1 MAYNIQQQVDAYET
15 MGLGALQN
23 MQQKN
28 PKLLV
33 GIALENL
40 QKDMQEQQRAKQM
53 AAGGVGPTVIDKKL
67 MGLAGAGVG
76 MGQQQAMA
84 TAAPGLQ
91 MRGRQ
96 IQADQMRKAMAPQ
109 PQPMRMA
116 RGGVVGYKDGG
127 TPTPGAV
134 PPKAADPQDIIRM
147 ADLYRQAQ
155 ASLKAATNPEDKA
168 KVQEILNDLKTQMGD
183 QLPFVMQYLDSTKG
197 IIEPRTQQMAR
208 GGVVGYVPGGRVTAD
223 DVDMEDLLTALMIA
237 ESGGDPRAVSA
248 AGAEGAYQIMPSTAE
263 NPGFGVNPMEGSR
276 FDPEASRKFA
286 RDYLQAMIDRY
297 DGDIEAALIAYNAG
311 AGNAD
316 KFVAGGRDYD
326 VLPQTMQTQPYVS
339 KIMSQLERGVQE
351 PTPGLIASRQTARKA
366 RDFFSGAGDFITGLF
381 DETEATKQR
390 RREQEEF
397 NRLVRA
403 RNEAIRT
410 GEDPRA
416 AIESVRAD
424 MEDEQEAE
432 RRAAMEGFT
441 PEEEAAGGMGYL
453 QYLARRQREE
463 QERKDREAKAA
474 AGYLRTMQNQEDMIS
489 KVNPAT
495 NLSGVDLRQDFST
508 ERSIKSPAQRMEEA
522 FPGAREA
529 AGRYALD
536 KAAGLAALSD
546 YAPQTREEKIY
557 APGVGGDLAE
567 IRDYLG
573 RVLGFQEGGQIK
585 NFQEGDLV
593 EADGEQVIPLSSIS
607 DDPGF
612 VERGLQLL
620 KDNPDVALTL
630 GLMVIPGLGPGLS
643 LGRLAASRAAAAA
656 ARRFGPQATR
666 GLASL
671 RRAGSRVADSPL
683 FSRPRR
689 MPKDFKIED
698 PTLLTKAG
706 KPTTLRGR
714 KGFEAATQPRAAV
727 ERIPGAPR
735 TRRGKRIGGRN
746 PDIRRASPARGPL
759 ISARQF
765 SPGRT
770 LQTAGAGYLASRG
783 LAGLLGDDEVEAA
796 RQPTPQEMFG
806 SAVFQREDAPPVMF
820 RAGDTNTQRRQESRG
835 GGQGILS
842 RLGSA
847 LTSDKAQ
854 QLYSAFQDLGL
865 AGGASRGFEGAQL
878 ISALTQRDLA
888 EREAAARDRALD
900 IDQQQLQL
908 TSDIARSELIEN
920 LINSSSFDIVRQDI
934 AEEMGLPRESS
945 EVLNETLKRLMGAI
959 SGVSG
964 GGGGSLVEDARRII
978 Q

>member
-1 MAYNIQQQVDAYET
+1 MAYNVQQQVDAYET

-53 AAGGVGPTVIDKKL
+53 ASGAVGPTVIDKKL

-76 MGQQQAMA
+76 LGQQQAMA

-96 IQADQMRKAMAPQ
+96 MQAAQMRKAMAPQ
-109 PQPMRMA
+109 AQPMRMA
-116 RGGVVGYKDGG
+116 SGGVVGY
-127 TPTPGAV
+127 A
-134 PPKAADPQDIIRM
+134 
-147 ADLYRQAQ
+147 
-155 ASLKAATNPEDKA
+155 
-168 KVQEILNDLKTQMGD
+168 
-183 QLPFVMQYLDSTKG
+183 
-197 IIEPRTQQMAR
+197 
-208 GGVVGYVPGGRVTAD
+208 PGGRVTAD
-223 DVDMEDLLTALMIA
+223 DIDMEDLLTALMVA

-263 NPGFGVNPMEGSR
+263 DPGFGVSPMEGSR

-316 KFVAGGRDYD
+316 KFIAAGRDYD
-326 VLPQTMQTQPYVS
+326 ALPQAMQTQPYVD
-339 KIMSQLERGVQE
+339 KIMSQLDRGVQE
-351 PTPGLIASRQTARKA
+351 PSPGFIASRQTARKA
-366 RDFFSGAGDFITGLF
+366 RDFLGGVGDFVSGLF
-381 DETEATKQR
+381 DETEATRER

-410 GEDPRA
+410 GENPRA

-453 QYLARRQREE
+453 QYLARRQRED
-463 QERKDREAKAA
+463 QERKDREARAA

-489 KVNPAT
+489 RANPAT

-508 ERSIKSPAQRMEEA
+508 ERSMKSPAQRFEEA
-522 FPGAREA
+522 FPGSREA
-529 AGRYALD
+529 AGRYAMD

-546 YAPQTREEKIY
+546 RAPEAVRSNN
-557 APGVGGDLAE
+557 PLVNLRSDLGE
-567 IRDYLG
+567 IGSYLQ

-593 EADGEQVIPLSSIS
+593 EADGEQVIPLSSVT
-607 DDPGF
+607 DDPGVIQRVTDF
-612 VERGLQLL
+612 L
-620 KDNPDVALTL
+620 KDNKQEIALGAGLALTFVPYVGPAIK
-630 GLMVIPGLGPGLS
+630 GLQMGRAGLTAGLAALRNAPQALRS
-643 LGRLAASRAAAAA
+643 AQPFLSGQATRPASQSRLGRIAEKVYSRPRTSGSGSGARGPTGQQRSVQQAREEGLRLNREFAPGRISQLAGAGILAAA
-656 ARRFGPQATR
+656 ARG
-666 GLASL
+666 
-671 RRAGSRVADSPL
+671 
-683 FSRPRR
+683 
-689 MPKDFKIED
+689 
-698 PTLLTKAG
+698 
-706 KPTTLRGR
+706 
-714 KGFEAATQPRAAV
+714 
-727 ERIPGAPR
+727 
-735 TRRGKRIGGRN
+735 
-746 PDIRRASPARGPL
+746 
-759 ISARQF
+759 
-765 SPGRT
+765 
-770 LQTAGAGYLASRG
+770 
-783 LAGLLGDDEVEAA
+783 GDDEVEAA
-796 RQPTPQEMFG
+796 PRDTSNLPRNRPFDVEAFSEAFPELAEEMRRRPQTDYDQQLAEVRERARQN
-806 SAVFQREDAPPVMF
+806 QRQD
-820 RAGDTNTQRRQESRG
+820 SRG
-835 GGQGILS
+835 GGQGIAS

-878 ISALTQRDLA
+878 TSALTQRDLA
-888 EREAAARDRALD
+888 QQEAEARQRALD
-900 IDQQQLQL
+900 IDEQTLQL
-908 TSDIARSELIEN
+908 TSDMA
-920 LINSSSFDIVRQDI
+920 RQDFMAELYNSQAFYDISQEI
-934 AEEMGLPRESS
+934 ADQMGKPRSDP
-945 EVLNETLKRLMGAI
+945 EVVQEALRILL
-959 SGVSG
+959 
-964 GGGGSLVEDARRII
+964 GSMAPDNLSAADSIVGI
-978 Q
+978 

>member
-1 MAYNIQQQVDAYET
+1 MAYNVQQQVDAYET

-53 AAGGVGPTVIDKKL
+53 ASGAVGPTVIDKKL

-76 MGQQQAMA
+76 LGQQQAMA

-96 IQADQMRKAMAPQ
+96 MQAAQMRKAMAPQ

-116 RGGVVGYKDGG
+116 GGGVVGY
-127 TPTPGAV
+127 A
-134 PPKAADPQDIIRM
+134 
-147 ADLYRQAQ
+147 
-155 ASLKAATNPEDKA
+155 
-168 KVQEILNDLKTQMGD
+168 
-183 QLPFVMQYLDSTKG
+183 
-197 IIEPRTQQMAR
+197 
-208 GGVVGYVPGGRVTAD
+208 PGGRVTAD
-223 DVDMEDLLTALMIA
+223 DIDMEDLLTALMVA

-263 NPGFGVNPMEGSR
+263 NPGFGVSPMEGNR

-316 KFVAGGRDYD
+316 KFIAAGRDYD
-326 VLPQTMQTQPYVS
+326 ALPQAMQTQPYVS
-339 KIMSQLERGVQE
+339 KIMSQLDRGVQE

-366 RDFFSGAGDFITGLF
+366 RDFFSGAGDFLSNIF
-381 DETEATKQR
+381 EDSRPEER
-390 RREQEEF
+390 RRQEEEF

-453 QYLARRQREE
+453 QYLARRQRED
-463 QERKDREAKAA
+463 QERKDREARAA

-489 KVNPAT
+489 TANPAT

-508 ERSIKSPAQRMEEA
+508 ERSMKSPAQRFEEA
-522 FPGAREA
+522 FPGSREA
-529 AGRYALD
+529 AGRYAMD

-546 YAPQTREEKIY
+546 RAPEAARSNN
-557 APGVGGDLAE
+557 PLVNLRSDLGE
-567 IRDYLG
+567 IGNYLQ

-585 NFQEGDLV
+585 NFQEGDMV
-593 EADGEQVIPLSSIS
+593 EADGEQVIPLSSVT
-607 DDPGF
+607 DEPNV
-612 VERGLQLL
+612 VEKAVQLI
-620 KDNPDVALTL
+620 KDNPVEAASI
-630 GLMVIPGLGPGLS
+630 GLMFVPGIGPALGMGAR
-643 LGRLAASRAAAAA
+643 GIAALRAAAPA
-656 ARRFGPQATR
+656 ARSFLTRRSVQQPAAGRLGRFAQSLYSRERATGPYSRVTGSVGGTR
-666 GLASL
+666 PGPY
-671 RRAGSRVADSPL
+671 RRAQMSGEEARRLGLPL
-683 FSRPRR
+683 
-689 MPKDFKIED
+689 
-698 PTLLTKAG
+698 
-706 KPTTLRGR
+706 
-714 KGFEAATQPRAAV
+714 
-727 ERIPGAPR
+727 
-735 TRRGKRIGGRN
+735 KRE
-746 PDIRRASPARGPL
+746 
-759 ISARQF
+759 F
-765 SPGRT
+765 SPGRVA
-770 LQTAGAGYLASRG
+770 QTAGAGLGIAALMG
-783 LAGLLGDDEVEAA
+783 GGDDEVEAA
-796 RQPTPQEMFG
+796 RQPTPQEMLG
-806 SAVFQREDAPPVMF
+806 SAVFQREDAPAAMF
-820 RAGDTNTQRRQESRG
+820 RAGDTSTQRRQDSRG
-835 GGQGILS
+835 GGQGIAS

-854 QLYSAFQDLGL
+854 QLYSAFRDLGL

-878 ISALTQRDLA
+878 TSALTERDLA
-888 EREAAARDRALD
+888 QQEAAARQRALD
-900 IDQQQLQL
+900 IDEQQLQL
-908 TSDIARSELIEN
+908 TRDVAQTELIEN
-920 LINSSSFDIVRQDI
+920 LINSPSFDIVRQGI
-934 AEEMGLPRESS
+934 AEEMDLPIDSS
-945 EVLNETLKRLMGAI
+945 EVLNETLKRLMGAV

-964 GGGGSLVEDARRII
+964 GDPLIEDARRVI

>member
-1 MAYNIQQQVDAYET
+1 MAYNVQQQVDAYET

-53 AAGGVGPTVIDKKL
+53 ASGAVGPTVIDKKL

-76 MGQQQAMA
+76 LGQQQAMA

-96 IQADQMRKAMAPQ
+96 MQAAQMRKAMAPQ
-109 PQPMRMA
+109 AQPMRMA
-116 RGGVVGYKDGG
+116 GGGVVGY
-127 TPTPGAV
+127 A
-134 PPKAADPQDIIRM
+134 
-147 ADLYRQAQ
+147 
-155 ASLKAATNPEDKA
+155 
-168 KVQEILNDLKTQMGD
+168 
-183 QLPFVMQYLDSTKG
+183 
-197 IIEPRTQQMAR
+197 
-208 GGVVGYVPGGRVTAD
+208 PGGRVTAD
-223 DVDMEDLLTALMIA
+223 DIDMEDLLTALMVA

-263 NPGFGVNPMEGSR
+263 DPGFGVSPMEGSR

-316 KFVAGGRDYD
+316 KFIAAGRDYD
-326 VLPQTMQTQPYVS
+326 ALPQAMQTQPYVD
-339 KIMSQLERGVQE
+339 KIMSQLDRGVQE
-351 PTPGLIASRQTARKA
+351 PSPGLIASRQTARKA
-366 RDFFSGAGDFITGLF
+366 RDFLGGVGDFVTGLF
-381 DETEATKQR
+381 DETEATRQR

-453 QYLARRQREE
+453 QYLARRQRED

-489 KVNPAT
+489 KANPAT

-508 ERSIKSPAQRMEEA
+508 ERSMKSPAQRFEEA
-522 FPGAREA
+522 FPGSREA
-529 AGRYALD
+529 AGRYAMD

-546 YAPQTREEKIY
+546 RAPEAARSNN
-557 APGVGGDLAE
+557 PLVNLRSDLGE
-567 IRDYLG
+567 IGSYLQ

-593 EADGEQVIPLSSIS
+593 EADGEQVIPLSSVT
-607 DDPGF
+607 DDPG
-612 VERGLQLL
+612 VLERGLQLI
-620 KDNPDVALTL
+620 KDNPVEAASL
-630 GLMVIPGLGPGLS
+630 GLMFVPGIGPALGMGARGLIGLRAVAPRAVAAASKGLGALRS
-643 LGRLAASRAAAAA
+643 RLPNVSRFFTKE
-656 ARRFGPQATR
+656 RQYTPNF
-666 GLASL
+666 
-671 RRAGSRVADSPL
+671 
-683 FSRPRR
+683 R
-689 MPKDFKIED
+689 MED
-698 PTLLTKAG
+698 PTLLTKSG
-706 KPTTLRGR
+706 RPTVLRGR
-714 KGFEAATQPRAAV
+714 SGFEAATSPRAAV

-735 TRRGKRIGGRN
+735 TRRGRRIGGRN

-759 ISARQF
+759 LSPRVF

-770 LQTAGAGYLASRG
+770 AQTLGGLG
-783 LAGLLGDDEVEAA
+783 LAGSGIARLMGDDEVEAA
-796 RQPTPQEMFG
+796 RQPTPQEMLG
-806 SAVFQREDAPPVMF
+806 SAVFQREDAPVAMF
-820 RAGDTNTQRRQESRG
+820 RAGDTSTQRRQDSRG
-835 GGQGILS
+835 GGQGIAS

-878 ISALTQRDLA
+878 TSALTQRDLA
-888 EREAAARDRALD
+888 QQEAEARQKALD
-900 IDQQQLQL
+900 IDEQTLQL
-908 TSDIARSELIEN
+908 ATDTAQREYVRDILESQAFFDLSQEIADQMGKSRSD
-920 LINSSSFDIVRQDI
+920 
-934 AEEMGLPRESS
+934 P
-945 EVLNETLKRLMGAI
+945 EVLQETLKILMGVGPTI
-959 SGVSG
+959 SDT
-964 GGGGSLVEDARRII
+964 GSAFTAADSIVGI
-978 Q
+978 